1 MGQIVPDKRFNIP
14 MALTWARIAFIPLIV
29 GVFFVPDVILSPH
42 VKNLLACVMFVVAA
56 ITDALDGYIARRY
69 NMMTNMGA
77 FLDSVADKL
86 VVCSAIV
93 VLLAF
98 DRVDMLVALIIVGRE
113 IAVTALREWMAKIGA
128 AASVKVRKDQNHC
141 ADDRHPD
148 ASLFRSGFRFADCM
162 DRHCPHLHCGDSDY
176 LFDVRL
182 HVRRLATFA
191 AAGSATQLKS
201 PKIGNRDVLARQSH
215 QFCGFSSVPD
225 DTFVMT
231 GLAHGPLMV
240 YSTLK
245 R

>member
-29 GVFFVPDVILSPH
+29 GVFYVPDVILSPH

-128 AASVKVRKDQNHC
+128 AASVKVNWFGKIKTIAQMTAIPMLLYFDPVFGLPIAWIGTALIC
-141 ADDRHPD
+141 
-148 ASLFRSGFRFADCM
+148 SGRI
-162 DRHCPHLHCGDSDY
+162 SN
-176 LFDVRL
+176 
-182 HVRRLATFA
+182 ATEI
-191 AAGSATQLKS
+191 Q
-201 PKIGNRDVLARQSH
+201 KIGNRDVLARQSH

>member
-1 MGQIVPDKRFNIP
+1 MGQTVPDKRFNIP
-14 MALTWARIAFIPLIV
+14 MALTWTRIAFIPLIV
-29 GVFFVPDVILSPH
+29 GVFYVPDVLMGPH

-128 AASVKVRKDQNHC
+128 AASVKVNWFGKIKTIAQMT
-141 ADDRHPD
+141 AIPML
-148 ASLFRSGFRFADCM
+148 LFHDPLFGLPIAMIGTVLIYIAAILTIYSMCVYMSAAW
-162 DRHCPHLHCGDSDY
+162 PHL
-176 LFDVRL
+176 
-182 HVRRLATFA
+182 
-191 AAGSATQLKS
+191 Q
-201 PKIGNRDVLARQSH
+201 RQ
-215 QFCGFSSVPD
+215 D
-225 DTFVMT
+225 E
-231 GLAHGPLMV
+231 
-240 YSTLK
+240 K
-245 R
+245 